1 MVVSFFLR
9 QLFNSNYRFP
19 KVDSRP
25 DYANSSFIYPLK
37 QFFESRPNYHQYST
51 ISNDSGFNRNDQKF
65 RVTSKMLAM
74 KSKSNN
80 NMACITKQLN
90 MVIFY

>member
-1 MVVSFFLR
+1 MLIIYYRSLDFIFILD
-9 QLFNSNYRFP
+9 NYLIRIIDFQ
-19 KVDSRP
+19 
-25 DYANSSFIYPLK
+25 